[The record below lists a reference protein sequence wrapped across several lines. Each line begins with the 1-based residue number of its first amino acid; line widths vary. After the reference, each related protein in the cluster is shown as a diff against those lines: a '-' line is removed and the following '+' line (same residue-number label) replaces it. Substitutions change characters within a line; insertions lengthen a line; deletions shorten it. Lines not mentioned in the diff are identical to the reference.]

1 MAERHSWAVQ
11 QVAGV
16 GQQTVEDGRITVAAL
31 ATQTGQ
37 ITSRTGVLPAAATP
51 GAVTATTPTPN
62 GFVHVAPF
70 RSVLQSSRG
79 GGAYLL
85 CLDAIKD
92 IDVLGTAPADA
103 SNPRNDLIVAQQS
116 DAYFAD
122 ANSDM
127 LVRHVVGTPAATPV
141 DPTVTGSPD
150 YISLARIVVP
160 ANATTITT
168 SDITS
173 FDVARTVAAGGI
185 LPVTDATARS
195 GVTSPYA
202 GQAVYRLDTKRME
215 IHDGTDWRVPGIS
228 VVAAT
233 SEISNPITGQL
244 VMLSTTNI
252 VQRWT
257 GSAWVDAFAIGGT
270 TTATQ
275 HEALYYRSTL
285 QAAQSVPAST
295 DRRIH
300 LPDAWYTSDDV
311 SVAAVDSG
319 TEFTLN
325 RAGLWHLEANMRF
338 VSSASAAERSI
349 AIAGAPTTTRYAQDG
364 NDQTGEASSFSCSTT
379 RRFAAGDK
387 VSLWAWQ
394 STGASLNTDQLGNGV
409 NMSLTWLRG

>member
-1 MAERHSWAVQ
+1 MVERHSWAVQ

-31 ATQTGQ
+31 ATPSGR
-37 ITSRTGVLPAAATP
+37 ITSRTGLFPAAAAP
-51 GAVTATTPTPN
+51 AAVTATTPTAN

-70 RSVLQSSRG
+70 RGVVQSQRG
-79 GGAYLL
+79 GGAYLM

-92 IDVLGTAPADA
+92 INVLGTAPADA

-122 ANSDM
+122 ADSEFR
-127 LVRHVVGTPAATPV
+127 VRHVVGTPAATPV
-141 DPTVTGSPD
+141 DPPVTGSAD
-150 YISLARIVVP
+150 YITLARIVVP

-168 SDITS
+168 SNITS

-195 GVTSPYA
+195 GVASPYA
-202 GQAVYRLDTKRME
+202 GQAVYRLDTKRVE
-215 IHDGTDWRVPGIS
+215 VHDGTDWRVPSIP

-244 VMLSTTNI
+244 IMLSPTNI

-257 GSAWVDAFAIGGT
+257 GSTWVDAFPIGGT
-270 TTATQ
+270 TNATR
-275 HEALYYRSTL
+275 HEARYYRTTT
-285 QAAQSVPAST
+285 QSIPNNIDQRV
-295 DRRIH
+295 H
-300 LPDAWYTSDDV
+300 LPDADYLSDDV
-311 SVAAVDSG
+311 SSTAVGNG

-325 RAGLWHLEANMRF
+325 RTGLWQLSANIRF
-338 VSSASAAERSI
+338 VSTGSAAERAV
-349 AIAGAPTTTRYAQDG
+349 AIAGSPTASRYAQAAS
-364 NDQTGEASSFSCSTT
+364 DQTGEPCSLSCTTT
-379 RRFAAGDK
+379 RRFNAGDK
-387 VSLWAWQ
+387 VSMWAYQ
-394 STGASLNTDQLGNGV
+394 NTGAAVNLDQLGNGV